1 MSALAFPSPPA
12 HISQFHFCRSDRLR
26 QILFVP
32 VSGYKDVA
40 SSWDPHLSYGW
51 EEGRPTTQSPYTFPP
66 PNVR

>member
-1 MSALAFPSPPA
+1 MSALAFLAPPA
-12 HISQFHFCRSDRLR
+12 HISQFHFCRSDLLR

-51 EEGRPTTQSPYTFPP
+51 EEGRSTAQSPYIFSAPT
-66 PNVR
+66 VR